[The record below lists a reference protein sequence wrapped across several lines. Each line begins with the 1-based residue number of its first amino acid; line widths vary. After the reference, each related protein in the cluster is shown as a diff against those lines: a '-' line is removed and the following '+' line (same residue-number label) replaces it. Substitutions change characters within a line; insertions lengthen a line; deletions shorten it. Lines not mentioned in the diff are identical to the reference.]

1 VVILFDNVVSQ
12 EEDVFNVVEMG
23 MGDEDMGYL

>member
-1 VVILFDNVVSQ
+1 MVPFNNVVSQ
-12 EEDVFNVVEMG
+12 EEDVFNVIEMG